1 MTRSITHPKKVKSLL
16 NSGFES
22 GLDGWTSSGFV
33 EEKGRNGGSCL
44 VHGRGFVETSQTLEN
59 VPNGWYTL
67 RAWVRTNG
75 IPTDA
80 NISLTDDVGESK
92 IVSVPMAEKDWL
104 QIVASIKLT
113 NHHCTIG
120 LHSRVEKGW
129 VAFDDIKFLRGR
141 TTLSIMGA
149 DISSLKKSEDNGG
162 VYYNEDGVQD
172 DAISI
177 LHDHGLNYARIRV
190 WANSLDGYH
199 GKEQILLIAKRL
211 KAKGIKLLV
220 DFHYSDT
227 WADPGKQPKPKSWE
241 KFDFQGLIKAVYD
254 HTYDICNALKQQ
266 GTPPAMAQIGN
277 EINNGMIWPD
287 GKNDRSFVN
296 LAVLLKKGIQAVKDC
311 SPETEIML
319 HLAEA
324 GKNDVFRWWF
334 DEITRQGVEFD
345 VIGASYYPYWHGTFV
360 DLQNNL
366 NDISERYQKPVIVVE
381 TAYPFTEESDDSTEN
396 IISSQLTDGYPS
408 TPEGQKKMLADIMTV
423 VRAVPQGKGLGV
435 FWWDATWTAVP
446 GNGWDPTDKTSGNN
460 WENQALFDFD
470 DRALPAMSL
479 FKYP

>member
-1 MTRSITHPKKVKSLL
+1 MIKPITRPKVIPAVL
-16 NSGFES
+16 NPGFES
-22 GLDGWTSSGFV
+22 GLKGWTSSGLV
-33 EEKGRNGGSCL
+33 KKVGRNGGSCL
-44 VHGRGFVETSQTLEN
+44 IHGVGTIATIQTLEN

-80 NISLTDDVGESK
+80 NISLTDEAGESK
-92 IVSVPMAEKDWL
+92 VVSVPMVGKDFL
-104 QIVASIKLT
+104 QIVASVKLT
-113 NHHCTIG
+113 NHRCTIG
-120 LHSRVEKGW
+120 LQSKVEEGW
-129 VAFDDIKFLRGR
+129 VAFDDIEFLPEQ

-149 DISSLKKSEDNGG
+149 DISSLKKSEDKGG
-162 VYYNEDGVQD
+162 VYYDEDGVQD

-177 LHDHGLNYARIRV
+177 LHNHGLNFARIRIWV
-190 WANSLDGYH
+190 NSLDGYH
-199 GKEQILLIAKRL
+199 GKEQILEMAKRL
-211 KAKGIKLLV
+211 KELDIKLLV

-227 WADPGKQPKPKSWE
+227 WADPGKQPKPKCWE
-241 KFDFQGLIKAVYD
+241 KLDFQGLTKAVYD

-266 GTPPAMAQIGN
+266 GTRPDMFQIGN

-287 GKNDRSFVN
+287 GKNDLSFVN
-296 LAVLLKKGIQAVKDC
+296 LAMLLKEGIRAVRDC
-311 SPETEIML
+311 SPETQIML
-319 HLAEA
+319 HLAEG

-334 DEITRQGVEFD
+334 DEITRQGVEFN
-345 VIGASYYPYWHGTFV
+345 VIGASYYPYWHGTLV

-366 NDISERYQKPVIVVE
+366 KDIVERYQKPVIVVE
-381 TAYPFTEESDDSTEN
+381 TAYPFTEESDDATEN
-396 IISSQLTDGYPS
+396 IISSQLTDGYPA

-423 VRAVPQGKGLGV
+423 VRAVPNGKGLGV
-435 FWWDATWTAVP
+435 FWWDATWTAVS
-446 GNGWDPTDKTSGNN
+446 GNGWDPTDRTSGNN